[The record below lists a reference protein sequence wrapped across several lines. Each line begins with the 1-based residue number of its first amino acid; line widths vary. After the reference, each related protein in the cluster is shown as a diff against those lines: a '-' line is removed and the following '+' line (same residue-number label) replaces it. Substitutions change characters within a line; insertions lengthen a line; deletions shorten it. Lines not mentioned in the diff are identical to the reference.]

1 MWLSIFPHNFSDAAV
16 KTHVTTVQQ
25 ESEACRQPALLTI
38 RPPSAAQT
46 IGVII
51 SVNYLLILAYEAS
64 LLQRATFS
72 VTTFLF
78 LSEISSSSWLFS
90 EIFVQGFK
98 TAEGPNIQAAPPGIN
113 RTIVFQ
119 QYLQVLK
126 VSHALKCSME
136 STPEKSPTVI

>member
-1 MWLSIFPHNFSDAAV
+1 M
-16 KTHVTTVQQ
+16 TTVQQ
-25 ESEACRQPALLTI
+25 ASEACRQPAPLTI
-38 RPPSAAQT
+38 GPPSAAQT
-46 IGVII
+46 ISVII
-51 SVNYLLILAYEAS
+51 SVNYLLILAYEGS

-78 LSEISSSSWLFS
+78 LSEISSSYWLFS

-113 RTIVFQ
+113 GTIVFQ
-119 QYLQVLK
+119 QYLRVLK
-126 VSHALKCSME
+126 VSHALKCYME